1 MEELELRELYYII
14 RKRLVL
20 ILTVTILSTVVAG
33 IVSVFFITPQYETFT
48 TLMLGKPA
56 DYENTQYSYQDIL
69 TNQKLIG
76 TYGEIAKSKVVL
88 SKVVDNLDMDITPSQ
103 LKEKVSIN
111 LLNNTEVI
119 KVTVKDTSPENAAII
134 ADEMAVVFMLEIAN
148 IMKINNVQVIDRAEI
163 PKSPVSPNNKL
174 NIAISSVLSLMVIV
188 FLVFLMEMMDQTI
201 KVSEDV
207 EKNLH
212 LPVLGM
218 IPEILE

>member
-1 MEELELRELYYII
+1 MEELELRDLYYII
-14 RKRLVL
+14 RKRLIL
-20 ILTVTILSTVVAG
+20 ILTVTLLSTVVAG
-33 IVSVFFITPQYETFT
+33 IITIFFITPQYETFT

-56 DYENTQYSYQDIL
+56 DYENSQYSYQDIL
-69 TNQKLIG
+69 TNQNLIG

-88 SKVVDNLDMDITPSQ
+88 RKVVNNLSLNMTPSQ

-119 KVTVKDTSPENAAII
+119 KVTIKDGDPSVAAII
-134 ADEMAVVFMLEIAN
+134 ADEMARVFMLEIAD
-148 IMKINNVQVIDRAEI
+148 IMKINNVQVIDKAEI
-163 PKSPVSPNNKL
+163 PRSPISPNNKL
-174 NIAISSVLSLMVIV
+174 NISISFVLSLMLIV
-188 FLVFLMEMMDQTI
+188 FLVFLLEMMDQTI

-207 EKNLH
+207 EKNLG